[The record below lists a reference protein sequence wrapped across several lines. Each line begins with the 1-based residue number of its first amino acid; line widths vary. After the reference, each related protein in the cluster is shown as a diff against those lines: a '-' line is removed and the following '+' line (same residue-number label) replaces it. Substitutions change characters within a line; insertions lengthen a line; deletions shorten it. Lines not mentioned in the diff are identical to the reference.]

1 MCVEAGAAFS
11 LSSDAHLP
19 EQVGFGYDRAVEFL
33 GDLGVEEICVFEPA
47 RRRSGAARRTGRRE
61 SDADER
67 VGIGYDSH
75 RFAEGRPPGAG
86 RRRIE
91 YERGLAGHSDADVLT
106 HAVIDALLGA
116 AGEGDIGTLFPDDD
130 ERWRDADSIDLLRTV
145 VGTVA
150 GRSSTSTRRSS
161 ARQPRIGPHRAEM
174 ERILAEATSARVSV
188 KATTNEGMGWIGRGE
203 GIACIA
209 VASVESE

>member
-1 MCVEAGAAFS
+1 MG
-11 LSSDAHLP
+11 
-19 EQVGFGYDRAVEFL
+19 
-33 GDLGVEEICVFEPA
+33 
-47 RRRSGAARRTGRRE
+47 
-61 SDADER
+61 

-75 RFAEGRPPGAG
+75 RFADDRPLILGG
-86 RRRIE
+86 VRIE
-91 YERGLAGHSDADVLT
+91 HERGLTGHSDADVLT

-130 ERWRDADSIDLLRTV
+130 ERWRGADSIDLLRTV
-145 VGTVA
+145 VGVVG
-150 GRSSTSTRRSS
+150 GRIENIDATLICEE
-161 ARQPRIGPHRAEM
+161 PRLAPHRAEM

-209 VASVESE
+209 VATVPSE